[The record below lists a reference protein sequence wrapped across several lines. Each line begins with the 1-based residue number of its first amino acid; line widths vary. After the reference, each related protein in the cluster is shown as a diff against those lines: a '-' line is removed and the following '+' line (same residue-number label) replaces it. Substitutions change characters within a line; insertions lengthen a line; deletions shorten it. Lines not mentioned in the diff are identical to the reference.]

1 MIRGIERPIQPAPG
15 RPYVPVIRAGEWVYT
30 GGYTGFEKNGRVP
43 KDFSRQYQLI
53 IEKAR
58 RNLDAAG
65 ASLEQ
70 VIQVMV
76 YLTHLSDYPALNS
89 LFAKTF
95 SRTPP
100 ARTCVQVKGLSSPAK
115 RIEMQ
120 FVAYLGRDGVSM

>member
-1 MIRGIERPIQPAPG
+1 MPG
-15 RPYVPVIRAGEWVYT
+15 
-30 GGYTGFEKNGRVP
+30 NH
-43 KDFSRQYQLI
+43 D
-53 IEKAR
+53 
-58 RNLDAAG
+58 
-65 ASLEQ
+65 LEQ

-76 YLTHLSDYPALNS
+76 YLTQLSDYPALNS